1 MRKTNKE
8 LAEFYRIKEGD
19 IVIIYDD
26 SDDSIVYGQFECKDL
41 EAMHPLKVITCSD
54 HCLHDMEIGCIRS
67 RKYKIRKPK
76 KTYGETCCND
86 YLYCK
91 KCPLGILKCNSSRTN
106 SKSSLYE
113 TLNDICSNY
122 SIKSDNPIYLAFKAE
137 LDKEVK

>member
-1 MRKTNKE
+1 MKITNEQLLNLFAFNIGDKVKFKSDKNIFEVKE
-8 LAEFYRIKEGD
+8 DNYGA
-19 IVIIYDD
+19 IILQTKKSPPY
-26 SDDSIVYGQFECKDL
+26 
-41 EAMHPLKVITCSD
+41 PLSSFINI
-54 HCLHDMEIGCIRS
+54 E
-67 RKYKIRKPK
+67 YKIIKPK

-122 SIKSDNPIYLAFKAE
+122 SIKSNNPIYLAFKAE
-137 LDKEVK
+137 LDKEVE